1 MKSQCINCS
10 PMTWYWHPLG
20 CHSTLTKPN
29 GHASNVRS
37 DFVTCVN
44 RKVGDANPIQI
55 CTNPSPLELHHA
67 STWIMKILQSIRC
80 HCKVTWLPLC
90 LYVPP
95 NHSHV
100 TWLPSWRHW
109 TVNIMPL
116 RLQMPL
122 DNQLTQIPLSHWT
135 TTLFPDYQWKTEQQI
150 LFQSS
155 ATWLQIYFHSAIG
168 IPLKL
173 PDYQWIT
180 TQQI

>member
-1 MKSQCINCS
+1 MWGLTFSLCQQEGG
-10 PMTWYWHPLG
+10 WYQ
-20 CHSTLTKPN
+20 
-29 GHASNVRS
+29 SN
-37 DFVTCVN
+37 
-44 RKVGDANPIQI
+44 
-55 CTNPSPLELHHA
+55 TNLYQSIATELHHA
-67 STWIMKILQSIRC
+67 ATWIMKILQSIRC

-180 TQQI
+180 TQQILFQSSATSMPMYIHSAIGIPLKLPDYQLITT